1 MCLTDVFEFAI
12 YNNRSL
18 LIHNYTVCVQIVQLF
33 VKYFAQSL
41 VFCVVFC
48 KSWIVRLSFSFWPL
62 YCMFLFRFSARLAIV
77 LHVLVSIHGFWSPL
91 WYFQTFFLNT
101 LSIWLLCFQ
110 WWLSWILVFNA
121 NEQLCCYIMTITCYI
136 SMWW

>member
-62 YCMFLFRFSARLAIV
+62 YCMFLFRFSALLAIV

-91 WYFQTFFLNT
+91 WYFQIFFLTHYQFDSYVFSGGYLGYWCLTQMSNYAA
-101 LSIWLLCFQ
+101 I
-110 WWLSWILVFNA
+110 SWR
-121 NEQLCCYIMTITCYI
+121 
-136 SMWW
+136 